1 MSIQIGIDGYR
12 SMAAVNHSDFGGVDE
27 PEYEYEKQGDKVPT
41 MARVRVWKKGFDHPS
56 IGIAFWDEYAPNLEN
71 PQAFMWKKMP
81 KHMLAK
87 CAEALALRKAYPD
100 LADIYTDEEMDQHQ
114 QDFTPSGRQIIDERG
129 FAPSGRPVTYEAQ
142 HGSHEAA
149 QRVLADKLARKA
161 PGPIEPEIMPP
172 AQPESQPAMPRA
184 HVPTTPIPDR
194 QYRGTVEIDS
204 SNEADPILRGDIGDL
219 LELIQ
224 KHCTAKWSGDWW
236 HVQPRDV
243 ETIFQM
249 CEQVG
254 PYKVKHILP
263 KSSAGQKSAM
273 TPAGTTTA
281 GRGSS
286 DVSASKE
293 AAASG
298 VVVVH
303 GTIERCSAGMA
314 GKAPVRQVTL
324 LLVDKTK
331 PTYSTFD
338 KTLFER
344 LDAGLG
350 KYAELVI
357 KQNGKYWNIVGTR
370 KIGSKEWGEDG
381 VPVVQNRDREA
392 GQKTLY

>member
-1 MSIQIGIDGYR
+1 
-12 SMAAVNHSDFGGVDE
+12 
-27 PEYEYEKQGDKVPT
+27 VPT

-114 QDFTPSGRQIIDERG
+114 QDFTPSGRQIVDDKG
-129 FAPSGRPVTYEAQ
+129 FAPSGRAVTYEAQ

-161 PGPIEPEIMPP
+161 PGPIDPEILPP
-172 AQPESQPAMPRA
+172 APPASQPAVPRA
-184 HVPTTPIPDR
+184 QVPTTPIPDR
-194 QYRGTVEIDS
+194 QFRGTVEIDS
-204 SNEADPILRGDIGDL
+204 TNESDPILRGDIGDL
-219 LELIQ
+219 LPLIQ
-224 KHCTAKWSGDWW
+224 KHCTAKWEKEWW

-263 KSSAGQKSAM
+263 KPKSSAGQKSAM
-273 TPAGTTTA
+273 TSPPA
-281 GRGSS
+281 
-286 DVSASKE
+286 E
-293 AAASG
+293 AAGSGAGSGRDQSAASL
-298 VVVVH
+298 VVH
-303 GTIERCSAGMA
+303 GTIERCNAGMA
-314 GKAPVRQVTL
+314 GKYPVRQVTL
-324 LLVDKTK
+324 LLADKTK
-331 PTYSTFD
+331 PTYSCFD
-338 KTLFER
+338 KKFFER

-350 KYAELVI
+350 KLAAFTV
-357 KQNGKYWNIVGTR
+357 KQNKGYWNIVSVQ
-370 KIGSKEWGEDG
+370 KIGSKEWDADDT
-381 VPVVQNRDREA
+381 PIIQRKDQEA